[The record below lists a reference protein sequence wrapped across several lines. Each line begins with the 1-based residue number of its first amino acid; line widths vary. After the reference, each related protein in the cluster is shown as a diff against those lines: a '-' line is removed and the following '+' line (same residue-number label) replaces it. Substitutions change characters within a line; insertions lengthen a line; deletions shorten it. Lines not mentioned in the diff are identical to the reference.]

1 MKQLS
6 FLLQPRL
13 LKLIPLFTL
22 LAACT
27 RIGFP
32 RRNSAGLKIG
42 RKTLVF
48 SARAKAA

>member
-6 FLLQPRL
+6 YLLQPRL
-13 LKLIPLFTL
+13 LPL
-22 LAACT
+22 LAGGT

-32 RRNSAGLKIG
+32 RRNSACLKIG
-42 RKTLVF
+42 RKALVF